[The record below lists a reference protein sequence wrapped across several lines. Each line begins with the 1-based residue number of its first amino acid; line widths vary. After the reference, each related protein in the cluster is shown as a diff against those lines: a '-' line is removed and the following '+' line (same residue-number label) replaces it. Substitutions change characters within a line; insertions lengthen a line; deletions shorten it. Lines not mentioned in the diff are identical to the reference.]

1 MSDELDL
8 GHAILD
14 RQLLD
19 RDGRRC
25 GNVDD
30 LAIEGGPGEEA
41 HVVAVYSGPGA
52 WRRRG
57 RALGRL
63 AARLGR
69 GRVVRVSWEEVADVK
84 SHVSLKKTAPEYGLG
99 RGDDRARPWVSRIP
113 GANR

>member
-1 MSDELDL
+1 MSEELDL

-41 HVVAVYSGPGA
+41 RVVAIYSGPGA
-52 WRRRG
+52 WKRRG
-57 RALGRL
+57 RVLGRL
-63 AARLGR
+63 ASWLGR
-69 GRVVRVSWEEVADVK
+69 GRMVRVPWEEVAEVE
-84 SHVSLKKTAPEYGLG
+84 SHVRLRKTATEYGLG
-99 RGDDRARPWVSRIP
+99 RGDDRARPWLSRIP

>member
-1 MSDELDL
+1 MSEELDL

-30 LAIEGGPGEEA
+30 LAIEGGPGDEA
-41 HVVAVYSGPGA
+41 YVVAIYSGPGA

-57 RALGRL
+57 GMLGRL
-63 AARLGR
+63 AAWLGG
-69 GRVVRVSWEEVADVK
+69 GRIVRVPWEEVAEVE
-84 SHVSLKKTAPEYGLG
+84 SHVRLRKTAPEYGLG

>member
-1 MSDELDL
+1 MSEELDL

-41 HVVAVYSGPGA
+41 RVVAIYSGPGA
-52 WRRRG
+52 WKRRG
-57 RALGRL
+57 KMLGRL
-63 AARLGR
+63 ASWLGR
-69 GRVVRVSWEEVADVK
+69 GRMVRVPWEEVAEVE
-84 SHVSLKKTAPEYGLG
+84 SHVRLRKTATEYGLG
-99 RGDDRARPWVSRIP
+99 RGDDRARPWLSRIP